1 MKAVCLISGG
11 MDSATL
17 AYLARD
23 EGYDLVC
30 LHFNYGQRTERK
42 ERASAR
48 KIAGLLDAEEFIE
61 VDLAYL
67 ARFGGSSLT
76 DRRLAVDQ
84 HRDDREGI
92 PNTYVPFR
100 NANLLSI
107 ATSCA
112 EARGADAIFIG
123 VQAQDYSGYPDCR
136 PQFIEAFQRLV
147 DTGTRDETR
156 ITIMAP
162 FLNMTKQDI
171 LSLGR
176 TLGVQYQYTWSC
188 YQNEEKACGV
198 CGACHFRRAAF
209 EALGMKDPV
218 PYEEDD

>member
-17 AYLARD
+17 AYLARHRRY
-23 EGYDLVC
+23 ELLC

-42 ERASAR
+42 ERQSAV
-48 KIAGLLDAEEFIE
+48 KIAGLLGAREFLEI
-61 VDLAYL
+61 DLAYL
-67 ARFGGSSLT
+67 SRFGGSSLT
-76 DRRLAVDQ
+76 DHRIPVDR
-84 HRDDREGI
+84 HRQDRGGV

-107 ATSCA
+107 ATSFA
-112 EARGADAIFIG
+112 EARSADAIFIG
-123 VQAQDYSGYPDCR
+123 VQSQDYSGYPDCR
-136 PQFIEAFQRLV
+136 PRFIETFQKLV
-147 DTGTRDETR
+147 DIGTRDETH

-162 FLNMTKQDI
+162 FLEMTKRDI
-171 LSLGR
+171 LALGM
-176 TLGVQYQYTWSC
+176 TLGVPYEHTWSC

-209 EALGMKDPV
+209 RELAKQDPI
-218 PYEEDD
+218 PYEGDD